1 MAEKLGGKA
10 IVTGIDPMDDE
21 IAWAVEKVRRNA
33 DSIVMCTYNMHLKK
47 GQQRLLQKLVMLGLP
62 MTVVAM
68 RNPYDL
74 KMLPEGVT
82 GIEAWDYLPQT
93 LELLAEILRGEWKPT
108 GKMPISI

>member
-1 MAEKLGGKA
+1 
-10 IVTGIDPMDDE
+10 
-21 IAWAVEKVRRNA
+21 
-33 DSIVMCTYNMHLKK
+33 
-47 GQQRLLQKLVMLGLP
+47 